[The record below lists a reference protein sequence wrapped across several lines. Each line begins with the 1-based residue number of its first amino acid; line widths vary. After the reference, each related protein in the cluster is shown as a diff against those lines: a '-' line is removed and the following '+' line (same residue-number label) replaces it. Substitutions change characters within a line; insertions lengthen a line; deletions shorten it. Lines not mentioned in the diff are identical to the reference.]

1 MTQRTNTSEKIL
13 LLLLLYLFSF
23 VPLTA
28 INTDSLWNIW
38 NDPSRP
44 DTLRMNALK
53 DITWKVIFENPDSG
67 FILAGKLYDQA
78 LKSDDLYMQCWS
90 YKAKGISK
98 DIEGDY
104 DEALK
109 LYFVGLK
116 IAEEA
121 GILFEQGNFYHNIA
135 LVYRNQ
141 GDYKKALDAYNKSLE
156 IRKKVA
162 DTAGLAKTYNNIGV
176 VYLIRGNVP
185 LALEYFHKNLDINT
199 SLGDEERIAQTIQNI
214 GLIYLDQGELDN
226 ALDYLKRS
234 MNYYEKKDR
243 KRVLSHTYN
252 NIGII
257 YKEMGKYDLALDYYH
272 KGLAISRSLKDINNI
287 ASIYRNIGNVFSLRG
302 ENDTA
307 LIYYKKRLKIVKE
320 IGDKKGLT
328 TTYNDL
334 GYVYNQ
340 KGYPQEAKKW
350 CDKAYKLAKESD
362 YLEEIRNSCKCLMK
376 ANKALGNIA
385 RAFQFQEEYYQ
396 TRDSLDKRENFK
408 EVTRLSLQYEY
419 EKARLA
425 DSLAMVQENMKTEMT
440 FQKKISEARNR
451 EYVILSFG
459 LLILVVAAALF
470 WRLSYIRRTNREL
483 EEKNTIIEYEKQR
496 AEESERSKEQ
506 FFSNVSHE
514 LRTPLTLIIGP
525 IEKLI
530 RDIKDEKIREEL
542 DIIYRNAR
550 RLLTMINEL
559 LNLYK
564 LESGKIVLK
573 ASKDDIVEFTRQF
586 VQTFQSLADE
596 KDIKLK
602 FESPLKEL
610 CVYFDKEK
618 MENILGNLLSNAFKF
633 TNAGGSIIV
642 AVTSDHDE
650 KLKGCEES
658 DGVVKISVADTGIGI
673 PEGKHR
679 HIFDRFY
686 QVDDELKRNIE
697 GTGIGLALT
706 KEFVDLHYGIIS
718 VESKEGKGSV
728 FTVKLPL
735 GKKHLKEGEILGFSE
750 DGEAAT
756 EDVTDVR
763 KTDQVKIKDAALILI
778 VEDNKDMRAYI
789 RSCIDPAYKVIEAG
803 DGEKGL
809 NKAISHVP
817 DLIISDVMM
826 PRMDGTEMT
835 RRIKSDERTSHIP
848 IILLTARSSMEYK
861 IQGLETGADDYLE
874 KPFNARELR
883 VRIKNLIEQRKKLR
897 EKLLKSMGI
906 DFTKTEL
913 PGTGSLDQQFLQK
926 AMSVVMKYISD
937 PEFSVESFGREMAMS
952 RVQLH
957 RKLKALTGQS
967 PGQFV
972 RSIRLKNAAKY
983 MKKEGV
989 NVTET
994 AYSFGFT
1001 NMSYFTKCFN
1011 REFGMTPSEFL
1022 ANHRKNNS

>member
-1 MTQRTNTSEKIL
+1 M
-13 LLLLLYLFSF
+13 YLFSF
-23 VPLTA
+23 IPATA
-28 INTDSLWNIW
+28 ANNDSLWNVW
-38 NDPSRP
+38 NDASRP

-53 DITWKVIFENPDSG
+53 NITWKVIFDNPDSG
-67 FILAGKLYDQA
+67 FMLAGMLYDHA
-78 LKSDDLYMQCWS
+78 LKSNDLYMQCWS
-90 YKAKGISK
+90 YKAKGIAK

-109 LYFVGLK
+109 LYFAGLK

-121 GILFEQGNFYHNIA
+121 DILIEQGNFYHNIA

-156 IRKKVA
+156 IRKKA
-162 DTAGLAKTYNNIGV
+162 SDTAGLANTYNNIGV
-176 VYLIRGNVP
+176 VYLIQGNVP

-199 SLGDEERIAQTIQNI
+199 ALGDEARTAQTIQNI

-234 MNYYEKKDR
+234 MDYYEKTGR

-272 KGLAISRSLKDINNI
+272 KGLAFSRSLKDKNNI

-302 ENDTA
+302 EDDTA
-307 LIYYKKRLKIVKE
+307 LIYFKKSLKIVKE
-320 IGDKKGLT
+320 IGDKNGLAAA
-328 TTYNDL
+328 YNDL
-334 GYVYNQ
+334 GYIYNQ
-340 KGYPQEAKKW
+340 IGNPQEAKKW
-350 CDKAYKLAKESD
+350 CGKAYRLAKESD
-362 YLEEIRNSCKCLMK
+362 YLEEIKNSCKCLMK
-376 ANKALGNIA
+376 ANKALGNITK
-385 RAFQFQEEYYQ
+385 AFQFQEEYYR
-396 TRDSLDKRENFK
+396 TRDSLDKREDFK
-408 EVTRLSLQYEY
+408 KVTRLSLQYEY

-425 DSLAMVQENMKTEMT
+425 DSLAMVQDNLKTEMT
-440 FQKKISEARNR
+440 YQKKISEARNR
-451 EYVILSFG
+451 EYVFLSFG
-459 LLILVVAAALF
+459 LLILVIAGALF
-470 WRLSYIRRTNREL
+470 WRLSYIRKTNREL

-525 IEKLI
+525 VEKLI
-530 RDIKDEKIREEL
+530 REIDNEKVRQEL

-573 ASKDDIVEFTRQF
+573 ASKDDIVEFTSQF
-586 VQTFQSLADE
+586 VRTFQSLADE
-596 KDIKLK
+596 KDIGLK

-618 MENILGNLLSNAFKF
+618 MENVLGNLLSNAFKF
-633 TNAGGSIIV
+633 TNAGGSITVTV
-642 AVTSDHDE
+642 ASDQHE

-658 DGVVKISVADTGIGI
+658 EGVVKISVADTGIGI
-673 PEGKHR
+673 PREKQP

-686 QVDDELKRNIE
+686 QVDDVLKRNIE

-706 KEFVDLHYGIIS
+706 KELVDLHHGVIS

-735 GKKHLKEGEILGFSE
+735 GKKHLKTGEILVFSGDSE
-750 DGEAAT
+750 DSA
-756 EDVTDVR
+756 EDVTGTQKAGEGKV
-763 KTDQVKIKDAALILI
+763 KDAALVLI

-789 RSCIDPAYKVIEAG
+789 RSCIDPDYKVIEAG

-826 PRMDGTEMT
+826 PRMDGTEMA

-874 KPFNARELR
+874 KPFNARELK

-897 EKLLKSMGI
+897 EKLLKSVGI
-906 DFTKTEL
+906 DFAKTE
-913 PGTGSLDQQFLQK
+913 THNAKSIDEQFLQK
-926 AMSVVMKYISD
+926 AISVVMKYISD
-937 PEFSVESFGREMAMS
+937 PEFSVESFGREMAMKPGA
-952 RVQLH
+952 VAPQD
-957 RKLKALTGQS
+957 QS
-967 PGQFV
+967 ANGAV
-972 RSIRLKNAAKY
+972 ARSVCPQHPP
-983 MKKEGV
+983 E
-989 NVTET
+989 
-994 AYSFGFT
+994 
-1001 NMSYFTKCFN
+1001 KC
-1011 REFGMTPSEFL
+1011 RRIP
-1022 ANHRKNNS
+1022 